1 VGRPRRRTS
10 IFDLGDALVSATENM
25 LGGTGLGSR
34 ARMLEDMDAG
44 ALLELLGD
52 DREERLATIQKLMKN
67 SSAED
72 IAELVLLLTQAVSN
86 LPPTPPAAVPD
97 ESASP

>member
-1 VGRPRRRTS
+1 VSKPRRRTS
-10 IFDLGDALVSATENM
+10 IFDLGDALLNATEDM

-34 ARMLEDMDAG
+34 RMLEDMDAG
-44 ALLELLGD
+44 ALLDLLGD
-52 DREERLATIQKLMKN
+52 DRQERLATIQKLMKN

-72 IAELVLLLTQAVSN
+72 IAELVLLLTQAVGN
-86 LPPTPPAAVPD
+86 LPATPPAAVSD